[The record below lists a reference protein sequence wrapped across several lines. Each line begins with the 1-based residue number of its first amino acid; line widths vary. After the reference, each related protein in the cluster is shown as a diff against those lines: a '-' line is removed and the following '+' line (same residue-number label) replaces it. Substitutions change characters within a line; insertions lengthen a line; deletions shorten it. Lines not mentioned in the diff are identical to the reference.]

1 MSTTNSSPTRLRF
14 WLNDRLIDE
23 AGVPP
28 TTTLLRYL
36 RDHRHLT
43 GTKEGCAEGDCGACS
58 VVILEPRDDGPATYR
73 AVNSC
78 LMFLPM
84 LQGKRVYTVE
94 ALRDPAPG
102 LAPNQGHHPVQQAMV
117 DARAS
122 QCGYCTPGIV
132 MALFEACYRS
142 DMGQDWTLDDQV
154 CGNLCRCTGYR
165 PIRQALEDV
174 AGRRPADRFAAE
186 ANQYR
191 PGDAALTYRAE
202 HPTQGPQ
209 DYAQPTSP
217 AALWDQLDAWPD
229 AVFVAGGTDL
239 GLHVTKHHRPLPRVI
254 GLEGIQELEA
264 LAATDDGLQVGA
276 RATLTRLLEAAT
288 GRLPALEKMLRV
300 FGSRQIR
307 SRATIGGN
315 LATCSP
321 IGDLGP
327 VLVAL
332 DAVATVRSREG
343 SRSMPVADF
352 LSGYRKP
359 DLQPGE
365 ILWSVQI
372 PWPTGFAASYKVSKR
387 REMDISTASAGMQVW
402 VTDGVVDDIR
412 LAYGGLSAR
421 PAQRATHT
429 EAALRGGPWT
439 EAAVDAALDQ
449 LARDYQPIDDL
460 RGSAAYRTLLA
471 RNLLRGFFLDSQRP
485 PEAQLVDAPVSTVA
499 AGA

>member
-1 MSTTNSSPTRLRF
+1 MPQTDALHAVRF
-14 WLNDRLIDE
+14 WLNDQLVEESRL
-23 AGVPP
+23 PP

-36 RDHRHLT
+36 RDHRHLS

-58 VVILEPRDDGPATYR
+58 VVILEPRESGPATYR
-73 AVNSC
+73 AVNAC

-94 ALRDPAPG
+94 ALREPARDKH
-102 LAPNQGHHPVQQAMV
+102 QGHHLVQRAMV
-117 DARAS
+117 EARAS

-132 MALFEACYRS
+132 MALFEACYRD
-142 DMGQDWTLDDQV
+142 DMQAEWKLDDQV

-165 PIRQALEDV
+165 PIREALAQV
-174 AGRRPADRFAAE
+174 AGTQPHDRFAAE

-191 PGDAALTYRAE
+191 AGEAALDYDQGAHAYR
-202 HPTQGPQ
+202 
-209 DYAQPTSP
+209 QPTTP
-217 AALWDQLDAWPD
+217 DDLWDALDAWPD
-229 AVFVAGGTDL
+229 AAMVAGGTDL

-254 GLEGIQELEA
+254 GLEGIRELEA
-264 LAATDDGLQVGA
+264 LADDDTGLDVGA
-276 RATLTRLLEAAT
+276 RVTLTRLLEAAE

-307 SRATIGGN
+307 SRATLGGN
-315 LATCSP
+315 LVTCSP

-332 DAVATVRSREG
+332 DAVATVRGRG
-343 SRSMPVADF
+343 GVRSMPVGDF
-352 LSGYRKP
+352 LAGYRTP
-359 DLQPGE
+359 DLRPGE
-365 ILWSVQI
+365 VLWSVRI
-372 PWPTGFAASYKVSKR
+372 PFPTGFAASYKVSKR

-402 VTDGVVDDIR
+402 VEGGVVRDLR
-412 LAYGGLSAR
+412 LAYGGMSAR

-429 EAALRGGPWT
+429 EAALRGGPWS
-439 EAAVDAALDQ
+439 EAAVEAAVPE

-460 RGSAAYRTLLA
+460 RGSAAYRNLLA
-471 RNLLRGFFLDSQRP
+471 ANLLRGFFLDSQRP
-485 PEAQLVDAPVSTVA
+485 PEDLLQDRPISTVA